1 MSRRLKMGKRNALLA
16 IAAVCAVLYGALLVS
31 VAANALWVAAFDG
44 AVQGAIFPLRNPAIT
59 PAIAF
64 TTELSDTIPCLIV
77 ATAMLAYLLVRRQRR
92 AAGLYVGAL
101 VVTYLLV
108 EGTKFALSRPRP
120 IGMNLIEFPW
130 NASFPSGHTFVAVV
144 AVGLAVYVLLK
155 LHPHWPRTAR
165 TALATA
171 AVLWVA
177 YIGFTRVYLGVHW
190 PSDVLGSLLLCGGVA
205 LPVAALLW
213 PRVVDRSSRNASS
226 EKVG

>member
-16 IAAVCAVLYGALLVS
+16 IAAVCAALYGLLLAG
-31 VAANALWVAAFDG
+31 VATGAPWVAAFDST
-44 AVQGAIFPLRNPAIT
+44 VQGAVFPLRQDALT

-64 TTELSDTIPCLIV
+64 TTELSDTVPCLIV
-77 ATAMLAYLLVRRQRR
+77 AAAMLAYLLVRRQQR
-92 AAGLYVGAL
+92 AASIYLGTL

-144 AVGLAVYVLLK
+144 AVGLAVFVLLK
-155 LHPHWPRTAR
+155 LHPRWPRPAR
-165 TALATA
+165 TALAVA

-213 PRVVDRSSRNASS
+213 PRVVDRPLKTVPS